1 MIRTIASI
9 AIALA
14 LIIGVSL
21 FETWYVQTTFSHFH
35 QMLCAL
41 QNKSELQIAT
51 YEDGTSLQK
60 YWDEKKQW
68 LHVWIPHTALQ
79 EIDFQLDEA
88 VGFLYVDDYNGALP
102 KISVLLG
109 LSEHIPH
116 SYTYGVGNI
125 F

>member
-1 MIRTIASI
+1 MIRTIASVVI
-9 AIALA
+9 TFL
-14 LIIGVSL
+14 LILGISL
-21 FETWYVQTTFSHFH
+21 FETWDVQSTFSHFH
-35 QMLCAL
+35 QMLTAL

-60 YWDEKKQW
+60 YWDEKKRW
-68 LHVWIPHTALQ
+68 LHVWIPHTSLQ

-88 VGFLYVDDYNGALP
+88 VGFLYVDDYEGALP

-109 LSEHIPH
+109 LSEHIPN
-116 SYTYGVGNI
+116 SYHYDWGNI

>member
-1 MIRTIASI
+1 MIRTIASVVVTF
-9 AIALA
+9 L
-14 LIIGVSL
+14 LILGISL
-21 FETWYVQTTFSHFH
+21 FETWYVQSTFSHFH
-35 QMLCAL
+35 QMLTAL

-60 YWDEKKQW
+60 YWDGKKRW
-68 LHVWIPHTALQ
+68 LHVWIPHTSLQ

-88 VGFLYVDDYNGALP
+88 VGFLYVDDYEGALP

-109 LSEHIPH
+109 LSEHIPN
-116 SYTYGVGNI
+116 SYHYDWGNI